1 MAAFVLY
8 EHTKNYLLDW
18 TWILWN
24 TFSIILV
31 IPLIK
36 HITFKLKAFSFL
48 GHILEVATNRCYSK
62 TVFLKILR
70 TDGPQL

>member
-36 HITFKLKAFSFL
+36 NINLILGAHIRS
-48 GHILEVATNRCYSK
+48 GH
-62 TVFLKILR
+62 
-70 TDGPQL
+70 